1 MSATARD
8 TAAARPMRADAQR
21 NRDALLEAASAAFAE
36 NGVDTSLEDV
46 AKRAGVGIGTLYRHF
61 PTRDALIEAAY
72 RRGVE
77 QMCDAADELRATHEG
92 DEALELWMQRFV
104 GYVATKRGLAGALK
118 LSGEGDHAELF
129 AYVHERIKTALAALT
144 DAAAATGRVRSDVDG
159 MDLIRALSG
168 ICMVSDQAQEQARRL
183 ITLLMDGL
191 RFGAPANTAGNRSR

>member
-1 MSATARD
+1 MSATARATD
-8 TAAARPMRADAQR
+8 VRPLRADAQR

-77 QMCDAADELRATHEG
+77 QLCEAADELRARHPG

-129 AYVHERIKTALAALT
+129 AYVHDRIKTALAALLE
-144 DAAAATGRVRSDVDG
+144 DAATTKRVRSDVDG

-168 ICMVSDQAQEQARRL
+168 ICMVSDQGQQQAFRL

-191 RFGAPANTAGNRSR
+191 RFGAPANTPAK

>member
-1 MSATARD
+1 VSATAH
-8 TAAARPMRADAQR
+8 TAAARPLRADAQR
-21 NRDALLEAASAAFAE
+21 NREALLEAASAAFAE
-36 NGVDTSLEDV
+36 KGVDTSLEDV

-72 RRGVE
+72 RHGVE
-77 QMCDAADELRATHEG
+77 QLCDAADELRATHEG

-129 AYVHERIKTALAALT
+129 AYVHDRIKTALAALLD
-144 DAAAATGRVRSDVDG
+144 DAAATKRVRSDVDG

-168 ICMVSDQAQEQARRL
+168 ICMVSDQGQQQALRL

-191 RFGAPANTAGNRSR
+191 RFGAPANAEAKQAR

>member
-1 MSATARD
+1 MSV
-8 TAAARPMRADAQR
+8 AAARPLRADAQR

-36 NGVDTSLEDV
+36 NGVETSLEDV

-77 QMCDAADELRATHEG
+77 QLCDAADELRAAHEG
-92 DEALELWMQRFV
+92 DVALELWMQRFV

-118 LSGEGDHAELF
+118 LSGEGEHAELF
-129 AYVHERIKTALAALT
+129 AYVHERVRTAMGALI
-144 DAAAATGRVRSDVDG
+144 DAAAATGRIRSDVDG

-168 ICMVSDQAQEQARRL
+168 ICMVSDHAHEQARRL
-183 ITLLMDGL
+183 INLLLDGL
-191 RFGAPANTAGNRSR
+191 RFGAPANEPQKSPR